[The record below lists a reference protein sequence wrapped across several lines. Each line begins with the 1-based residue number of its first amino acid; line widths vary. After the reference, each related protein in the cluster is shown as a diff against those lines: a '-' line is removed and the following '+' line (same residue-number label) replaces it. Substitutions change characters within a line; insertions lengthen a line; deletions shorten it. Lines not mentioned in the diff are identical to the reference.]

1 MNKKNMTTIAW
12 LCEETTGKQNTGFT
26 IDFLSDWEE
35 MLSRLTNKNAAQ
47 IDLLIIDSNMFA
59 GLELSISEMIEI
71 LHSMV
76 KFTYAA
82 KSINIA
88 ISIDKQCSFKL
99 VKELQQY
106 KILGIVPHDAYF
118 GEQQFS
124 QAIHALAANT
134 SHWPSAIINNLKKL
148 HSTSNSRNEIKL
160 TARQSQVL
168 ALVGNRGLSNK
179 KIATIL
185 GISESTVKIHMS
197 AILKEF
203 GVRNRTQLALASTSK
218 LRA

>member
-1 MNKKNMTTIAW
+1 MKNDNSVSIVWLNGNKN
-12 LCEETTGKQNTGFT
+12 EKQNNFP
-26 IDFLSDWEE
+26 IDYLISWDQLLHKLSDKQSE
-35 MLSRLTNKNAAQ
+35 R
-47 IDLLIIDSNMFA
+47 IDLLIIDADMLL
-59 GLELSISEMIEI
+59 GLDVSISEILEI
-71 LHSMV
+71 LHTLV
-76 KFTYAA
+76 KFTYAS

-88 ISIDKQCSFKL
+88 ISIDRHCSFKL

-106 KILGIVPHDAYF
+106 KILGIVPHDDYF
-118 GEQQFS
+118 GEQQLTQS
-124 QAIHALAANT
+124 IHALLANNT
-134 SHWPSAIINNLKKL
+134 YWPSAIINNLRKL
-148 HSTSNSRNEIKL
+148 HATTNARNEIKL
-160 TARQSQVL
+160 TVRQSQVL

-197 AILKEF
+197 AILKEY